1 MPVYKSLKKHKLL
14 LDTHVWIWLMLG
26 EERLNL
32 SFRQVVEQ
40 YQGKELIFVSA
51 ISVWELGMLVDR
63 ERIQLEIDCLD
74 WVEQAFASSHVHLIP
89 LTPRIAIQS
98 TRLPEILHGDPAD
111 RILIATAHEYNAV
124 LVTHDQKI
132 LDYGK
137 SKYIA
142 TYDPVS
148 EIVR

>member
-26 EERLNL
+26 DERLNL
-32 SFRQVVEQ
+32 SFRRAVEQ
-40 YQGKELIFVSA
+40 SKEKELVLVSA
-51 ISVWELGMLVDR
+51 ISIWELGMLV
-63 ERIQLEIDCLD
+63 ERKRIELEIDCLD
-74 WVEQAFASSHVHLIP
+74 WVEQALASSNIGLIP

-98 TRLPEILHGDPAD
+98 TRLPETPHGDPAD
-111 RILIATAHEYNAV
+111 RILIAAAHEHHAV

-137 SKYIA
+137 GKFIGV
-142 TYDPVS
+142 YDPCL
-148 EIVR
+148 